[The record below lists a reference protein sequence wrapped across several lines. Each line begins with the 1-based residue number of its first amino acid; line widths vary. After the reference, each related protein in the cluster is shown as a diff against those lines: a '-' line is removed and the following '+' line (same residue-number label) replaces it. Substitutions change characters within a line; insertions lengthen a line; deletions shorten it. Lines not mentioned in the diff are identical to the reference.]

1 MKRTGWLPQTT
12 VILAVAMV
20 ASTGLGC
27 ELPPLPVTERDEE
40 SPDFDVD
47 PDFELAGTAED
58 GQQLYEQQC
67 ATCHGVE
74 GGGDGPSAGNLEMAD
89 FTQATLDPQ
98 RAYTTIRDGGR
109 AVGLSPAMP
118 AFREAMDDQQIRDV
132 TAYVLEMRED
142 DGDDDDERD
151 DEVTTR

>member
-1 MKRTGWLPQTT
+1 MRRTGWLRQTT
-12 VILAVAMV
+12 VILAAAMV
-20 ASTGLGC
+20 LPTAIAC
-27 ELPPLPVTERDEE
+27 DLPPLPVTDRDEE

-47 PDFELAGTAED
+47 PDFELAGTPAE

-67 ATCHGVE
+67 AACHGVE

-89 FTQATLDPQ
+89 FTEATLDPQ

-142 DGDDDDERD
+142 DADDDDERD